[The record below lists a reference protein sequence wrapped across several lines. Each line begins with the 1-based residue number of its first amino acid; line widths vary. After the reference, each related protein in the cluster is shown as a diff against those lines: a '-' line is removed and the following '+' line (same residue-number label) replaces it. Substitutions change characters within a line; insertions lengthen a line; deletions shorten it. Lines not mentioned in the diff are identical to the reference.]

1 VLGFHTGR
9 CSPFS
14 PGPEKLLQS
23 SRTARRLPLLLTTYA
38 PSRVKI
44 FKNKDRPALVKKCF
58 FFSKEQVKGFIPQ
71 FFLKIEFFFSLSFV
85 YLTWTSR
92 SIFFLAAVVVLPP
105 PLQFH
110 LVAVELFSEISYAV
124 PGFGCALSLL
134 SRCA

>member
-1 VLGFHTGR
+1 MF
-9 CSPFS
+9 
-14 PGPEKLLQS
+14 
-23 SRTARRLPLLLTTYA
+23 
-38 PSRVKI
+38 I
-44 FKNKDRPALVKKCF
+44 FF

-71 FFLKIEFFFSLSFV
+71 FFLKIEFFFFYFFRLLDLDFT
-85 YLTWTSR
+85 LH
-92 SIFFLAAVVVLPP
+92 FFLAPVVVVLPP